1 MANDSVHST
10 EGVQFQQLEER
21 TSLLLNQSSTTN
33 PSPDLDV
40 TASEQT
46 TQDQDRAAMEEI
58 GRNAI
63 TSRPPALLVGTV
75 LLAALCVVV
84 AARWIH
90 QLGGLSPSLS
100 VSNSTVFNW
109 HPTLMILAFL
119 FMTVGALSFRF
130 VNSNDG
136 AAAMASRRQFAKRVH
151 ASSWCVAALCMT
163 LALVAVFQSHNN
175 PERPIANLYSLH
187 SWVGLLVVAAYLTQ
201 LGVGILVFYDA
212 WQISAPTKARVLKAH
227 KVVGPV
233 VYLCLAATILL
244 GIQEKEGFV
253 GCSYKV
259 DRPDTVPFRHVFE
272 IPPACFTSHL
282 LGLAV
287 LVVAVLTSMSWW
299 DASSSFAVQEARR
312 MR

>member
-10 EGVQFQQLEER
+10 EGVQFQQLEES
-21 TSLLLNQSSTTN
+21 TSLLMNQPSTTN
-33 PSPDLDV
+33 PVPGLDV
-40 TASEQT
+40 AVSDDET
-46 TQDQDRAAMEEI
+46 TEQDRATMLDA
-58 GRNAI
+58 
-63 TSRPPALLVGTV
+63 TSRRRTYASRPSALVTV
-75 LLAALCVVV
+75 TVVLAAFGV
-84 AARWIH
+84 AIAAKWIH

-100 VSNSTVFNW
+100 VTNGTVFNW

-130 VNSNDG
+130 IGTNASV
-136 AAAMASRRQFAKRVH
+136 SRRRVAKWVH
-151 ASSWCVAALCMT
+151 SSSWCVSALCMT
-163 LALVAVFQSHNN
+163 VALVAVFQSHNN

-187 SWVGLLVVAAYLTQ
+187 SWVGLLVIAAYLTQ
-201 LGVGILVFYDA
+201 LVVGVLVFYDT
-212 WQISAPTKARVLKAH
+212 WQVSATAKARVLKVH
-227 KVVGPV
+227 KVVGPI

-272 IPPACFTSHL
+272 IQPACFTSHL

-287 LVVAVLTSMSWW
+287 LAVAILTSLSWW
-299 DASSSFAVQEARR
+299 DSSPTYAGQEARR
-312 MR
+312 AR

>member
-10 EGVQFQQLEER
+10 EGVQFQQLEES
-21 TSLLLNQSSTTN
+21 TSLLMNQLSTTN
-33 PSPDLDV
+33 PVPGLDV
-40 TASEQT
+40 AVSDEET
-46 TQDQDRAAMEEI
+46 TEQDRAVMLD
-58 GRNAI
+58 AI
-63 TSRPPALLVGTV
+63 SRRSTYPSRPSALVTV
-75 LLAALCVVV
+75 TVVLAAFGVAI

-100 VSNSTVFNW
+100 VTNGTVFNW

-130 VNSNDG
+130 VGNDDG
-136 AAAMASRRQFAKRVH
+136 SASRRRVAKWVH
-151 ASSWCVAALCMT
+151 SGSWCVSALCMT
-163 LALVAVFQSHNN
+163 VALVAVFQSHNN

-201 LGVGILVFYDA
+201 LVVGILVFYDV
-212 WQISAPTKARVLKAH
+212 WQISAAAKARVLKMH
-227 KVVGPV
+227 KVVGPI

-259 DRPDTVPFRHVFE
+259 DRPDKVPFRHVFE

-287 LVVAVLTSMSWW
+287 LAVAILTSRSWW
-299 DASSSFAVQEARR
+299 DASPTYASQEARR
-312 MR
+312 AR